1 MQKTKNWIIGL
12 FIGLFVC
19 VEIYFNFFSHETT
32 FSAIPPLE
40 KKKITCPAP
49 ISSISDEL
57 IVFVTDASM
66 GFEAMKHFCQSKSIA
81 KQYGNISLIIGQSD
95 YDTFKYINYG
105 IADLALMKDHIANAF
120 NASAAFGLQEIGS
133 YSDYQAFF
141 IARQEKPELVKEYFL
156 DKKIG
161 LLDYPSSRS
170 GHIAPKSAFQA
181 MNLNEDALSLFYYNS
196 HSELREKLISGEV
209 DVIASYW
216 SENDTQQL
224 SKSYI
229 TQIEQT
235 YSGVRWYLKNAD
247 KNPDLLCAIQTAV
260 EKAGKTIA
268 SSYYTS
274 PQWATPCSLNN
285 VVSS

>member
-1 MQKTKNWIIGL
+1 MQITKNWIIGL
-12 FIGLFVC
+12 FIVFFVC
-19 VEIYFNFFSHETT
+19 VEIYFNFFSQKTI

-40 KKKITCPAP
+40 KKKITCPAQ
-49 ISSISDEL
+49 ISNNSDEL

-66 GFEAMKHFCQSKSIA
+66 GLEAMKHFCQSKSIA

-120 NASAAFGLQEIGS
+120 NASAAFGLQQIGS

-141 IARQEKPELVKEYFL
+141 IAKQEKPELVKEYFL

-170 GHIAPKSAFQA
+170 GHIAPKSAFQSL
-181 MNLNEDALSLFYYNS
+181 NLNENALSLYYYNS

-216 SENDTQQL
+216 SENDSNQL

-229 TQIEQT
+229 TEIKQT

-247 KNPDLLCAIQTAV
+247 KNPDLLCAIQNAV
-260 EKAGKTIA
+260 EKAGKAIP
-268 SSYYTS
+268 SSYYIS
-274 PQWATPCSLNN
+274 PQWVTPCQPDE
-285 VVSS
+285 VSSL